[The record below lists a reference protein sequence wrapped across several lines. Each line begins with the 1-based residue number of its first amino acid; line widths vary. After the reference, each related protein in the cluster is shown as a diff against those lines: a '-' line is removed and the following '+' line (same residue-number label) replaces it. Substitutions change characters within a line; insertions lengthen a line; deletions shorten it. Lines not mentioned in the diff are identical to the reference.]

1 MLIARDIRV
10 VFPDTGRAVLAG
22 ASLDLEPGEVV
33 GLGGPSGT
41 GKSTL
46 ARVLTGHIAPDSGT
60 VTVDGAPLPEDGY
73 RPVQLL
79 FQSPEL
85 AVNPRWRIRD
95 ILCEAYRPETSL
107 LGALGIRDSWASR
120 YPHELSGGELQRV
133 AIARALSPRTRYLVA
148 DEISG
153 MLDAITQAEI
163 WRLLLDL
170 VRVRRVGMLVISHD
184 AALLDR
190 IAGRRLALVNGLC
203 EPALGAAAERNAR
216 GVLEPA

>member
-10 VFPDTGRAVLAG
+10 AFPDTGRAVLAG
-22 ASLDLEPGEVV
+22 ASLDIEPGEVV
-33 GLGGPSGT
+33 GLGGPSGA

-46 ARVLTGHIAPDSGT
+46 ARVLAGHIAPDGGV
-60 VTVDGAPLPEDGY
+60 VTVDGMPLREDRY
-73 RPVQLL
+73 RPVQML

-95 ILCEAYRPETSL
+95 ILSEAYAPEPSL
-107 LGALGIRDSWASR
+107 LGALGVRDSWAWR

-133 AIARALSPRTRYLVA
+133 AIARSLGPSTRYLVA

-153 MLDAITQAEI
+153 MLDPITQAEI

-170 VRVRRVGMLVISHD
+170 VRVRGIGMLVISHD

-190 IAGRRLALVNGLC
+190 IAGRLLMLANGLC
-203 EPALGAAAERNAR
+203 EPSRGLLRERAKVPAAV
-216 GVLEPA
+216 GS